1 MLFGVSDGRSAVQ
14 RAADLGW
21 CVRFYFIGD
30 GQFVGGDGG
39 IDWYI
44 GGNVLGNDQ
53 FYLVK

>member
-1 MLFGVSDGRSAVQ
+1 MLFGVSDGRLVAQ
-14 RAADLGW
+14 RVVDLGW